1 MEDIIV
7 RDFYPELPTLQEK
20 TEYYEALK
28 TNDLAKLRE
37 FQLKYGAGG
46 RPSTICKY
54 NVHNT
59 DTIIVNTACMLCTN
73 VYNIVLK
80 RCFSWKT
87 QVRVVGGQ
95 CFAVNV
101 GVLNVNTN
109 K

>member
-59 DTIIVNTACMLCTN
+59 GTIIVNTACMLCTTFT
-73 VYNIVLK
+73 YSIM
-80 RCFSWKT
+80 ST
-87 QVRVVGGQ
+87 GGH
-95 CFAVNV
+95 
-101 GVLNVNTN
+101 
-109 K
+109 

>member
-20 TEYYEALK
+20 TEYYEALQ

-46 RPSTICKY
+46 RPSTICTGKY
-54 NVHNT
+54 NVHNSGN
-59 DTIIVNTACMLCTN
+59 IIILVNTACMLCTN

-80 RCFSWKT
+80 RCFS
-87 QVRVVGGQ
+87 
-95 CFAVNV
+95 
-101 GVLNVNTN
+101 
-109 K
+109 